1 MLKFNHFQT
10 DLQAEQGG
18 KQQLIYVAVNEIIT
32 NLNQY

>member
-18 KQQLIYVAVNEIIT
+18 KQRVNGTVQVVFE
-32 NLNQY
+32 QPRQ